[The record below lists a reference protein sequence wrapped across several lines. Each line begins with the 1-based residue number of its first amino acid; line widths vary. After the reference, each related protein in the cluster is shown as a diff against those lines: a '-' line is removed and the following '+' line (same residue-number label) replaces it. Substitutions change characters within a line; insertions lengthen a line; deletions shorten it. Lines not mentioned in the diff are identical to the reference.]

1 MKKTILVTF
10 IMIFISNFGLISY
23 ASESD
28 SNKYVLDNKYKNNFL
43 LTSDEFV
50 LATKEENES
59 INQNVWLW
67 SLLFPGVGQFAMGE
81 SGWGWGFFIPSFIIT
96 VFNIITLVLLTS
108 GPKGGDDWSGLFI
121 MLINIPLFIF
131 YLIIYFSS
139 LINANQLNH
148 SKIPSKKDS
157 IAENIL
163 NDTNESEINQYL
175 WASSVIIPGSGQ
187 ILYGEYLR
195 GFLFLIFETLLVIGG
210 AFVSSKVYSSII
222 FVISLI
228 LAGLVHIWN
237 IFDSYDLKQKKSK
250 DFIEKLHREI
260 RKKSKKERSTSNIIF
275 KDNTLVYQFSF

>member
-28 SNKYVLDNKYKNNFL
+28 SNKYVLDNQYKNNFL

-59 INQNVWLW
+59 INPNVWLW

-96 VFNIITLVLLTS
+96 VLNIITLVFFIS
-108 GPKGGDDWSGLFI
+108 EGGWAIIGAYI
-121 MLINIPLFIF
+121 INIPLTIV

-139 LINANQLNH
+139 LINANNLNH

-157 IAENIL
+157 IAENML
-163 NDTNESEINQYL
+163 NDNNQSEINEYL
-175 WASSVIIPGSGQ
+175 WASSLIIPGSGQ

-195 GFLFLIFETLLVIGG
+195 GFLFLIFETLLLIGG
-210 AFVSSKVYSSII
+210 AYLTNGLNSSIFFI
-222 FVISLI
+222 ISLI
-228 LAGLVHIWN
+228 IAGLVHIWN
-237 IFDSYDLKQKKSK
+237 SFDSYDLKQKKSK
-250 DFIEKLHREI
+250 DFIEKLHKGI
-260 RKKSKKERSTSNIIF
+260 RNKSKKERNSSNIIF